1 MGLRY
6 LGPIDGHDLPMLLN
20 CLEFAKSVRRSGQ
33 WSILNRRRAPPHLE
47 LLGPAGGPRFH
58 QQIAHTQFFDKT
70 QRFLARARSDRQHA
84 DHRAYAED
92 HAKPGQRRADFL
104 RQEIFRGQ
112 RQV

>member
-1 MGLRY
+1 MRRLRQQPRGALRSARRDQLQRIDIGLQNAHIA
-6 LGPIDGHDLPMLLN
+6 LGQP
-20 CLEFAKSVRRSGQ
+20 
-33 WSILNRRRAPPHLE
+33 RRRAPPHLE